1 MYQHMSEDMDIDC
14 GTIIT
19 GQQSVQGAGAEI
31 FERIVAV
38 ASGEK
43 TRSEEYD
50 YGDNEFVPWQLGAIT

>member
-1 MYQHMSEDMDIDC
+1 MDIDC

-19 GQQSVQGAGAEI
+19 GQQTVQEAGAEI

-43 TRSEEYD
+43 TKSETYD